1 MAVGSR
7 RWALAAGA
15 TVAVIL
21 MGAVL
26 LWRGAATDRQGME
39 SAAADLVLGGRLYET
54 HCAACHGADLEGEP
68 DWRRRKPDGL
78 LPAPPHDSSGH
89 TWHHPDQ
96 QLFAITKEGTAAL
109 VGGDYQSAMIGFGE
123 LLEDAE
129 IRAILAYIKSRW
141 PEDLRRRQA
150 AISERAARP
159 K

>member
-15 TVAVIL
+15 TAVPVL
-21 MGAVL
+21 LGAVL
-26 LWRGAATDRQGME
+26 LWRGAGPEWTDAGN
-39 SAAADLVLGGRLYET
+39 AGLDLALGSRLYET

-78 LPAPPHDSSGH
+78 LPAPPHDAGGH

-109 VGGDYQSAMIGFGE
+109 VGGGYRSAMIGFGE
-123 LLEDAE
+123 LLDDAE
-129 IRAILAYIKSRW
+129 IRAILAYIRSRW

-150 AISERAARP
+150 AISKRAAQS